1 VGVQVLVR
9 RGAWDAVSLWAA
21 PGYVPLWTISRA
33 ALLLFLATASYAA
46 AAELTGKVARGQQQ
60 GLGG

>member
-1 VGVQVLVR
+1 VR
-9 RGAWDAVSLWAA
+9 RGAWDAVALWEA

-46 AAELTGKVARGQQQ
+46 AAELTGKVRRGQQQ
-60 GLGG
+60 GLSG